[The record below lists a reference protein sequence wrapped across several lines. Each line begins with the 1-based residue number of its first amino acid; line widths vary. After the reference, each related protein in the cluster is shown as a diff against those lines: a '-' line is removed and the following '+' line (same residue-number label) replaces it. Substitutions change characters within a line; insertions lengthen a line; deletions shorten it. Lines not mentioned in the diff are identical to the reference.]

1 MLSGSEAPRGPHPAG
16 PALARRRA
24 QPQPARGAPYPKI
37 LARRAGGPQR
47 RGAPGVRAPEGRR
60 PHAALATTYRSWEGS
75 WGPWV
80 SLPGCAWRWP
90 SSSEPAQLRSVAWPP
105 SCHLSSPGPGDA
117 RGRRLMQG
125 GSAIT
130 FHGSEPGRTP
140 LLPARAACRAPQ
152 TSPGAGICEVPAPT
166 LLTTTAPAATATAT
180 GGLAERPRHGVP
192 RTLRLKGAPSCS
204 VCPLHFLISSPR
216 SAKFVC

>member
-1 MLSGSEAPRGPHPAG
+1 MPSGSEAPRGPHPAG

-130 FHGSEPGRTP
+130 FHGSEPRRTP

-152 TSPGAGICEVPAPT
+152 TSPGCRHLRGACSYPAHHHSACRNCHGHWWAGRAAAPRRSPHAQVKRCAQ
-166 LLTTTAPAATATAT
+166 L
-180 GGLAERPRHGVP
+180 
-192 RTLRLKGAPSCS
+192 LRLSSAFPPFFPSFC
-204 VCPLHFLISSPR
+204 
-216 SAKFVC
+216 